1 MLRDEDLYSKV
12 LKMKHKEFVRR
23 SLQVPFVEKGR
34 DFEGWDCWGLVYCY
48 FKQVKRILLPEYLD
62 YSSTTEYRQLKRLIN
77 QAKPAWIVVDEPE
90 QGDVAIFNL
99 SGYPTHVALV
109 MDKRNALHAESKVG
123 TFMEP
128 IKGAV
133 WGKRLE
139 GIYRYD
145 P

>member
-1 MLRDEDLYSKV
+1 MMFMS
-12 LKMKHKEFVRR
+12 HKDFVRK
-23 SLQVPFVEKGR
+23 SLAVPFVEKGR

-48 FKQVKRILLPEYLD
+48 FKYVRMTILPEYLD
-62 YSSTTEYRQLKRLIN
+62 YSSTTEYRQLKMLIN
-77 QAKPAWIVVDEPE
+77 QAKPAWTQVDEPE

-99 SGYPTHVALV
+99 SGHPTHVALV
-109 MDKRNALHAESKVG
+109 IDKRNALHAEMKVG

-128 IKGAV
+128 IKGV
-133 WGKRLE
+133 MWGKRLE